1 MKTKLQIGKYYNH
14 NPNHFKFARTYDMG
28 SSYVSVDSDS
38 EQGWIGV
45 VLGCV
50 MMILLVGVLYCIDFY

>member
-1 MKTKLQIGKYYNH
+1 MKNKLQIGKYYNH

-28 SSYVSVDSDS
+28 SSYVSVHSDD

-45 VLGCV
+45 IFGCV
-50 MMILLVGVLYCIDFY
+50 MMILLVGVLYSIDFY

>member
-14 NPNHFKFARTYDMG
+14 NPNHFQFARTYDMG
-28 SSYVSVDSDS
+28 SSYVSVHSDS

-50 MMILLVGVLYCIDFY
+50 MMTLLVAVLYCIDFY